1 MRNAP
6 PNAGQVMSLLAAF
19 VATSIVGGVLLAGLG
34 MPAVGATGYA
44 ARNSVEFFDSLPGDL
59 ETPPLSQRSRLLAS
73 NGAPIADFFEENRQE
88 VPLSAIAPIMQKAIV
103 AIEDSR
109 FYQHGG
115 VDPKGLFRAAVA
127 NYANKGVVQG
137 ASTLTQQY
145 VKNVLVE
152 TANVRGDRAGV
163 EAAIA
168 KDSSRKVRE
177 IKLAISLEKRYSKDE
192 ILNRYL
198 NIAYFADLLK

>member
-6 PNAGQVMSLLAAF
+6 PNAGQVLRLLAAF

-34 MPAVGATGYA
+34 MPAVGATGYL
-44 ARNSVEFFDSLPGDL
+44 ARNSVAFFDALPGAL
-59 ETPPLSQRSRLLAS
+59 ATPPLSERSRLLQSDGGQIAS
-73 NGAPIADFFEENRQE
+73 FYEENRQE
-88 VPLSAIAPIMQKAIV
+88 VGLEGIAPVMQKAIV

-115 VDPKGLFRAAVA
+115 VDPKGLFRAAAA
-127 NYANKGVVQG
+127 NWASGKVVQG

-145 VKNVLVE
+145 VKNVLIE
-152 TANVRGDRAGV
+152 TASAKGDRAGV
-163 EAAIA
+163 AAA
-168 KDSSRKVRE
+168 RADTKKRKIQE
-177 IKLAISLEKRYSKDE
+177 IKLAISLEKQISKDE

-198 NIAYFADLLK
+198 NIAFF